1 VLPCRETA
9 APCREMF
16 EREPVERR
24 PAVVTARFR
33 RAYSCLSD
41 TRLPN
46 SRGIPLEV
54 GARAADLKR
63 LVAEIAKRAGDV
75 TVATAADEVAAACD
89 AILPANG
96 PLRRV

>member
-1 VLPCRETA
+1 
-9 APCREMF
+9 
-16 EREPVERR
+16 
-24 PAVVTARFR
+24 
-33 RAYSCLSD
+33 
-41 TRLPN
+41 
-46 SRGIPLEV
+46 LEV

-75 TVATAADEVAAACD
+75 TVSTAADEVAAACD